1 MSLQKLQLRLSAPL
15 INPNA
20 QQKPIWV
27 KKRRFNKT
35 ERHKCWDKTDS
46 PDIYLPLSQSCCI
59 FKLKMCDS
67 SSETLRSDRVMRD
80 GEGLLYQSI
89 WPLSWGQGFL
99 QCFSIITSAEPY
111 FISRQK
117 QKTPWLQAITDRLMP
132 LSCRTDDEM
141 ITEVITVSFTSM
153 KL

>member
-1 MSLQKLQLRLSAPL
+1 MSLQKPQLRLSAPL
-15 INPNA
+15 FNPNA
-20 QQKPIWV
+20 QQKPIWADFQR
-27 KKRRFNKT
+27 KKET
-35 ERHKCWDKTDS
+35 ERHECWDKTDS

-67 SSETLRSDRVMRD
+67 SSETLWSDRVMRD

-111 FISRQK
+111 FISPQK
-117 QKTPWLQAITDRLMP
+117 QKTPPLQAITDRLML
-132 LSCRTDDEM
+132 LSCRTDDQM
-141 ITEVITVSFTSM
+141 IRKIITVESTST